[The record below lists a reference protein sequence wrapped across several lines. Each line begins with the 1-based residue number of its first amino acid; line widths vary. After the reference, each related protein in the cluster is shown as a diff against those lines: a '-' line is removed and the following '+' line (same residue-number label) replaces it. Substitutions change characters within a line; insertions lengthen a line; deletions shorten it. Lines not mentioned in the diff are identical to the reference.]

1 MTVATHQRMHLSE
14 SLQRLIDSRLD
25 TIDRMLLGRVARGE
39 RMAIVRDVESQV
51 HELLGEHETDDLTRD
66 DVLAV
71 LARLDP
77 PEAFLPEDFEGD
89 QRAPVKTPASN
100 PARSLHLGHQRVA
113 HASGMLGLG
122 ALCSIVVLL
131 LTGVV
136 AEAFGLAILFYSI
149 GTVSGVSVFICSPL
163 GLALGIYS
171 RKSGVWAFVG
181 IVTSI
186 LALLLAVVVVTG
198 IFLFA

>member
-1 MTVATHQRMHLSE
+1 
-14 SLQRLIDSRLD
+14 
-25 TIDRMLLGRVARGE
+25 
-39 RMAIVRDVESQV
+39 
-51 HELLGEHETDDLTRD
+51 
-66 DVLAV
+66 
-71 LARLDP
+71 
-77 PEAFLPEDFEGD
+77 
-89 QRAPVKTPASN
+89 
-100 PARSLHLGHQRVA
+100 
-113 HASGMLGLG
+113 MLGLG